1 MTTMTFHHT
10 RARVCE
16 TVRMCRMPRRA
27 LCPRA
32 GEMV

>member
-1 MTTMTFHHT
+1 MMTATFHHT

-16 TVRMCRMPRRA
+16 TVRMCRMQRRA

-32 GEMV
+32 WEMA